1 MRRRR
6 LLTAGFA
13 AAASVYLRAAWPQR
27 RLWRIGYHSAGS
39 AKSNAGWLDAFRKGM
54 ADLGWSETRQYV
66 IDTRYAD
73 GEVAAIPRLAGELV
87 ATDPDV
93 LLTTGSNSLKALAQL
108 TKTIPIVFTIAADPV
123 AEGFVP
129 SLQRPGGNLTGVTTQ
144 SGDVAAKRLQLLT
157 ESFPA
162 VSHVLL
168 LFQGND
174 TLSTIQVKQYE
185 AAAESLKIRIT
196 PIDVRKP
203 EDIEPALKRA
213 ATLGVHA
220 YAIAAGFMIGT
231 QAKVIAARILHSRL
245 PSVGNSELLAE
256 AGILIAYAA
265 SISQNFRRAATYVDK
280 ILKGTKAGDLP
291 IEQPTKFNLFIN
303 KRTAQA
309 IGATLP
315 ASMLMRADRVIE

>member
-1 MRRRR
+1 MRRRAF
-6 LLTAGFA
+6 LGLVA
-13 AAASVYLRAAWPQR
+13 ALPVIARAQR

-54 ADLGWSETRQYV
+54 AELGWSETRHYV
-66 IDTRYAD
+66 LDSRYAD
-73 GEVAAIPRLAGELV
+73 GDVAAIPRLAGELV
-87 ATDPDV
+87 ATEPDV
-93 LLTTGSNSLKALAQL
+93 LLTTGSNSIMALAQL

-144 SGDVAAKRLQLLT
+144 SGEVAAKRLQLLT

-162 VSHVLL
+162 VSHVVL

-185 AAAESLKIRIT
+185 AAAEGLKIRIT
-196 PIDVRKP
+196 PIDVRQP
-203 EDIEPALKRA
+203 EEIEPALNRA
-213 ATLGVHA
+213 TTLGAHA
-220 YAIAAGFMIGT
+220 YAIAAGFVIST
-231 QAKVIAARILHSRL
+231 QAKVISARILRSKL
-245 PSVGNSELLAE
+245 PSVGSSELLAE

-265 SISQNFRRAATYVDK
+265 SIPQNFRRAAAYVDR
-280 ILKGTKAGDLP
+280 ILKGAKPGDLP

-315 ASMLMRADRVIE
+315 TSMLMRADRVIE